1 MCTCCCRRF
10 AKSDA
15 SDSETDGAESDKDI
29 RQLQHARSN
38 LSDDNDNDIHIDED
52 DWKKALETEGIEANE
67 KRLWVEQSAFEMV
80 IGLIIL
86 LNVIVIG
93 LEIDFKDSTDES
105 LWWIIEN
112 IFCVTWLIEL
122 AVKLCALKYAYFKD
136 CLNYVDMGLVVFDAW
151 IKPFINIESNLI
163 LFRLLRLV
171 RLLRLLKLLQV
182 LRRFRNLWL
191 LVQGFAESVS
201 TLQWVFLMLCLIMY
215 TFAVCLRLAVDCRGH
230 FAEWA
235 DCDQFFGTIPKTMYT
250 LVQVVTL
257 ESWNMTVGRPLVER
271 QPLLFVLLL
280 LYIFL
285 TTFGLLNIIV
295 GVIVE
300 NTLNIAQ
307 SDQDLQDRRMQ
318 RQILGELEFLKSVFE
333 SADSDGSGTLDR
345 DEFVEICQRPEVK
358 TALLRMEVPA
368 EQPEE
373 LFDILD
379 EEGSGQIN
387 FLTFTESVKKVR
399 GVPSNFDMKNMMVSV
414 SDMLRRQGRL
424 QKQHDR
430 TKQIIL
436 AVFGR
441 SAGNT
446 QHASGLRSMGSM
458 GSMGSMDSST
468 GAVGPDLEAAAT
480 IARLQLAVR
489 SNSHDSEERKVQA
502 SFSIESFEERQ
513 VGESLQVEE
522 IPSPLTP
529 QVGESLEVEEIPSP
543 LTPQVGESLEVE
555 EIPLPLTPQAFA
567 ETEPE
572 APAAMAAFEER
583 AEERQTE
590 ESLLEVEELPS
601 PLLPAKA
608 AFAETE
614 QTETKAFA
622 ETEKAEEGSLE
633 VEEIPLPLPQGA
645 MATVG
650 GSGGHQSGAGGR
662 RRSAVRSATSIS

>member
-1 MCTCCCRRF
+1 
-10 AKSDA
+10 
-15 SDSETDGAESDKDI
+15 
-29 RQLQHARSN
+29 
-38 LSDDNDNDIHIDED
+38 
-52 DWKKALETEGIEANE
+52 
-67 KRLWVEQSAFEMV
+67 
-80 IGLIIL
+80 
-86 LNVIVIG
+86 
-93 LEIDFKDSTDES
+93 
-105 LWWIIEN
+105 
-112 IFCVTWLIEL
+112 
-122 AVKLCALKYAYFKD
+122 
-136 CLNYVDMGLVVFDAW
+136 
-151 IKPFINIESNLI
+151 
-163 LFRLLRLV
+163 
-171 RLLRLLKLLQV
+171 
-182 LRRFRNLWL
+182 
-191 LVQGFAESVS
+191 
-201 TLQWVFLMLCLIMY
+201 MLCLIMY
-215 TFAVCLRLAVDCRGH
+215 TFAVCCLLQLR
-230 FAEWA
+230 
-235 DCDQFFGTIPKTMYT
+235 
-250 LVQVVTL
+250 

-513 VGESLQVEE
+513 VGESLQALVEE

-543 LTPQVGESLEVE
+543 LTTQVGESLEVEEIPSPLTPQERQVGESLEVEEIPSPLTTQVGESLEVEEIPSPLTPQERQVGESLEVE
-555 EIPLPLTPQAFA
+555 EIPLPLTPQ
-567 ETEPE
+567 

-633 VEEIPLPLPQGA
+633 VEEIPLPLPQA
-645 MATVG
+645 
-650 GSGGHQSGAGGR
+650 
-662 RRSAVRSATSIS
+662 AVKAEPEADAEAQ

>member
-529 QVGESLEVEEIPSP
+529 QVGESLEVEEIPSWRRSP
-543 LTPQVGESLEVE
+543 CHSPRRRQRRWRPSKRGQRSGKRRRACWRWRSFPRHFSLRRRPSPKRSRRRRR
-555 EIPLPLTPQAFA
+555 PLP
-567 ETEPE
+567 
-572 APAAMAAFEER
+572 
-583 AEERQTE
+583 
-590 ESLLEVEELPS
+590 
-601 PLLPAKA
+601 K
-608 AFAETE
+608 
-614 QTETKAFA
+614 
-622 ETEKAEEGSLE
+622 
-633 VEEIPLPLPQGA
+633 
-645 MATVG
+645 
-650 GSGGHQSGAGGR
+650 R
-662 RRSAVRSATSIS
+662 RRRRKEAWRWRRFPCHSRRRPSKRSRRPTQKRSEVPSLPKVGHCFRHPRFPFLQ

>member
-1 MCTCCCRRF
+1 
-10 AKSDA
+10 
-15 SDSETDGAESDKDI
+15 
-29 RQLQHARSN
+29 
-38 LSDDNDNDIHIDED
+38 
-52 DWKKALETEGIEANE
+52 
-67 KRLWVEQSAFEMV
+67 
-80 IGLIIL
+80 
-86 LNVIVIG
+86 
-93 LEIDFKDSTDES
+93 
-105 LWWIIEN
+105 
-112 IFCVTWLIEL
+112 
-122 AVKLCALKYAYFKD
+122 
-136 CLNYVDMGLVVFDAW
+136 MGLVVLSVFDAW

-543 LTPQVGESLEVE
+543 LTPQERQVGESLEVE
-555 EIPLPLTPQAFA
+555 EIPLPLTPQ
-567 ETEPE
+567 

-633 VEEIPLPLPQGA
+633 VEEIPLPLPQA
-645 MATVG
+645 
-650 GSGGHQSGAGGR
+650 
-662 RRSAVRSATSIS
+662 AVKAEPEADAEAQ

>member
-1 MCTCCCRRF
+1 M
-10 AKSDA
+10 
-15 SDSETDGAESDKDI
+15 E
-29 RQLQHARSN
+29 
-38 LSDDNDNDIHIDED
+38 
-52 DWKKALETEGIEANE
+52 
-67 KRLWVEQSAFEMV
+67 
-80 IGLIIL
+80 
-86 LNVIVIG
+86 
-93 LEIDFKDSTDES
+93 
-105 LWWIIEN
+105 
-112 IFCVTWLIEL
+112 
-122 AVKLCALKYAYFKD
+122 
-136 CLNYVDMGLVVFDAW
+136 
-151 IKPFINIESNLI
+151 NIESNLI

-182 LRRFRNLWL
+182 LRRFRTSAESGKTGETAMFRQHFESRNLWL

-215 TFAVCLRLAVDCRGH
+215 TFAVCCLLQLR
-230 FAEWA
+230 
-235 DCDQFFGTIPKTMYT
+235 
-250 LVQVVTL
+250 

-513 VGESLQVEE
+513 VGESLQALVEE

-543 LTPQVGESLEVE
+543 LTTQVGESLEVEEIPSPLTPQERQVGESLEVEEIPSPLTTQVGESLEVEEIPSPLTPQERQVGESLEVE
-555 EIPLPLTPQAFA
+555 EIPLPLTPQ
-567 ETEPE
+567 

-633 VEEIPLPLPQGA
+633 VEEIPLPLPQA
-645 MATVG
+645 
-650 GSGGHQSGAGGR
+650 
-662 RRSAVRSATSIS
+662 AVKAEPEADAEAQ

>member
-1 MCTCCCRRF
+1 M
-10 AKSDA
+10 
-15 SDSETDGAESDKDI
+15 E
-29 RQLQHARSN
+29 
-38 LSDDNDNDIHIDED
+38 
-52 DWKKALETEGIEANE
+52 
-67 KRLWVEQSAFEMV
+67 
-80 IGLIIL
+80 
-86 LNVIVIG
+86 
-93 LEIDFKDSTDES
+93 
-105 LWWIIEN
+105 
-112 IFCVTWLIEL
+112 
-122 AVKLCALKYAYFKD
+122 
-136 CLNYVDMGLVVFDAW
+136 
-151 IKPFINIESNLI
+151 NIESNLI

-182 LRRFRNLWL
+182 LRRFRTSAESGKTGETAMFRQHFESRNLWL

-215 TFAVCLRLAVDCRGH
+215 TFAVCCLLQLR
-230 FAEWA
+230 
-235 DCDQFFGTIPKTMYT
+235 
-250 LVQVVTL
+250 

-543 LTPQVGESLEVE
+543 LTTQVGESLEVEEIPSPLTPQERQVGESLEVE

-633 VEEIPLPLPQGA
+633 VEEIPLPLPQA
-645 MATVG
+645 
-650 GSGGHQSGAGGR
+650 
-662 RRSAVRSATSIS
+662 AVKAEPEADAEAQ